1 MNQAIASTLFLL
13 LPALSFLANYHSGCS
28 DCFLSAFGAKTLKGI
43 KIAKK
48 RSLRGNAK
56 DGESTV
62 KRGKK
67 RSGVMIAFSG
77 GASSR

>member
-1 MNQAIASTLFLL
+1 MNQAIASTLLL
-13 LPALSFLANYHSGCS
+13 LLAALHVLTLNLCS